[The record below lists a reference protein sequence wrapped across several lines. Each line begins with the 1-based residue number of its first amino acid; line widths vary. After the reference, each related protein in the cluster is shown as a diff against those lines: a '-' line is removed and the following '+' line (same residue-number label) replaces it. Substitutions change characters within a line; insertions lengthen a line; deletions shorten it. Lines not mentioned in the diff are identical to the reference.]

1 MTTAPNITTHSS
13 TNPTSNTS
21 AGAPDWLGEVKFDPQ
36 GLIPVIAQD
45 HQTGRILM
53 VAWMNSESLSQTV
66 ATGYAVYWSR
76 SRQKLWRKGES
87 SGHHQRVFDIRLDCD
102 GDVILIAVEQVGH
115 IACHTGRESCFYR
128 RLQDSGGKLSWES
141 VDPIMKDPETIYK

>member
-1 MTTAPNITTHSS
+1 MTTNTNRITT
-13 TNPTSNTS
+13 TTTTTT
-21 AGAPDWLGEVKFDPQ
+21 AGALDWLGEVKFDDQ

-45 HQTGRILM
+45 RQSGRILM
-53 VAWMNSESLSQTV
+53 VAWMNSESLVQTV

-76 SRQKLWRKGES
+76 SRKRLWRKGES
-87 SGHHQRVFDIRLDCD
+87 SGHHQQVFDIRLDCD
-102 GDVILIAVEQVGH
+102 SDVILITVEQVGH

-128 RLQDSGGKLSWES
+128 RLQDTDGKPTWES